1 MKKER
6 QEEIQFN
13 TKFGGKTSLGP
24 NYFTLTKISFPV
36 TCLTPP
42 YCVKTGYSHHL
53 VTTWLYK

>member
-53 VTTWLYK
+53 VTT